1 MIFLHG
7 FADYLRNHT
16 FGFRR
21 RWVRH
26 VCFRWAFA
34 DKRPKIPL
42 QHVPRNPL
50 VHPHSKNT
58 SKQYDILITRGWK
71 HWLYA
76 VILTLNFQD
85 LGFRVLGF
93 WCLFF
98 LESKNVNP
106 AQGFEHV
113 KRYAGLAAVKPKGC
127 SEHVQNSSLCF
138 SAATWHP
145 AMALPSCHPA
155 LTSSNIL
162 NVPDVLRR
170 PRRPQRLWH
179 PCHPCWLCFWLSWIL
194 GWISG
199 LKETSKIKGAALSD
213 CRNHFKFSR

>member
-98 LESKNVNP
+98 WK
-106 AQGFEHV
+106 V
-113 KRYAGLAAVKPKGC
+113 KTLTLRRDLSMWKDMRDWPRSNLRVAANMFKIQVY
-127 SEHVQNSSLCF
+127 VFLQ
-138 SAATWHP
+138 
-145 AMALPSCHPA
+145 LPDILHWPCHPA
-155 LTSSNIL
+155 IRPWHPQISSTSLTSCDA
-162 NVPDVLRR
+162 PDVLNVCDT
-170 PRRPQRLWH
+170 LA
-179 PCHPCWLCFWLSWIL
+179 IL
-194 GWISG
+194 AGSAFG
-199 LKETSKIKGAALSD
+199 FHG
-213 CRNHFKFSR
+213 F